1 MQMLSGC
8 DPPEDQ
14 SVTPQGAVRKLDK
27 TTPSAHL
34 VIPWST
40 SEASRHVLQMGDMDT
55 MKGAA
60 SGRRPGQQ
68 KQGVSHR
75 ENGRI
80 SSKEENLSVKEKGGD
95 RHPSERQREK
105 RSMET
110 QESSQSKAGKMP
122 DSFLQTSVLSD
133 PGENLGDSR
142 DCAVGQRER
151 SQM

>member
-1 MQMLSGC
+1 M
-8 DPPEDQ
+8 
-14 SVTPQGAVRKLDK
+14 TPQGAVRKQDK
-27 TTPSAHL
+27 ATPSADL
-34 VIPWST
+34 IIPWSA
-40 SEASRHVLQMGDMDT
+40 SEASRRVLQMGDKDT

-60 SGRRPGQQ
+60 RGRRPGQQ

-80 SSKEENLSVKEKGGD
+80 SSKENLSVKEKGGD

-110 QESSQSKAGKMP
+110 QEGSQGKAGKMP

-142 DCAVGQRER
+142 DWAVGQRNR

>member
-1 MQMLSGC
+1 M
-8 DPPEDQ
+8 
-14 SVTPQGAVRKLDK
+14 TPQGAVRKLDK
-27 TTPSAHL
+27 ATSSAHL

-40 SEASRHVLQMGDMDT
+40 SEASRRVLLMGDMDT

-60 SGRRPGQQ
+60 SGRRPDQQ

-80 SSKEENLSVKEKGGD
+80 SSKENLSVKEKGGD

-110 QESSQSKAGKMP
+110 QEGSQSKAGKIP
-122 DSFLQTSVLSD
+122 DSFLQTSVLND
-133 PGENLGDSR
+133 PGENLRNTR
-142 DCAVGQRER
+142 DWAVGQRNR

>member
-1 MQMLSGC
+1 MLSGC

-14 SVTPQGAVRKLDK
+14 SVTPQGAVRKQDK
-27 TTPSAHL
+27 ATPSAHL

-95 RHPSERQREK
+95 RQPSERQREK

-110 QESSQSKAGKMP
+110 QEGSQSKAGKIP
-122 DSFLQTSVLSD
+122 DSFLQTSVLND
-133 PGENLGDSR
+133 PGENLRNTR
-142 DCAVGQRER
+142 DWAVGQRNR

>member
-1 MQMLSGC
+1 M
-8 DPPEDQ
+8 
-14 SVTPQGAVRKLDK
+14 TPQGAVRKQDK
-27 TTPSAHL
+27 ATPSADL
-34 VIPWST
+34 IIPWSA
-40 SEASRHVLQMGDMDT
+40 SEASRRVLLMGDMDT

-60 SGRRPGQQ
+60 RGRRPGQQ

-80 SSKEENLSVKEKGGD
+80 SSKENLSVKEKGGD

-110 QESSQSKAGKMP
+110 QEGSQSKAGKMP

-133 PGENLGDSR
+133 PGENLRNTR
-142 DCAVGQRER
+142 DWAVGQRNR

>member
-27 TTPSAHL
+27 ATPSAHL

-40 SEASRHVLQMGDMDT
+40 SEASRRVLLMGDMDT

-80 SSKEENLSVKEKGGD
+80 SSKENLSVKEKGGD

-110 QESSQSKAGKMP
+110 QEGSQGKAGKMP

-142 DCAVGQRER
+142 DWAVGQRNR

>member
-1 MQMLSGC
+1 M
-8 DPPEDQ
+8 
-14 SVTPQGAVRKLDK
+14 TPQGAVRKLDK
-27 TTPSAHL
+27 ATPSAHL

-40 SEASRHVLQMGDMDT
+40 SEASRCVLLMGDMDT

-60 SGRRPGQQ
+60 SGRRPDQQ

-110 QESSQSKAGKMP
+110 QEGSQSKAGKMP

-133 PGENLGDSR
+133 PGENLQNTR
-142 DCAVGQRER
+142 DCAVGQRNR

>member
-1 MQMLSGC
+1 M
-8 DPPEDQ
+8 
-14 SVTPQGAVRKLDK
+14 TPQGAVRKLDK
-27 TTPSAHL
+27 ATPSAHL

-40 SEASRHVLQMGDMDT
+40 SEASRRVLLMGDMDT

-110 QESSQSKAGKMP
+110 QDGSRGKAGKMP

>member
-1 MQMLSGC
+1 M
-8 DPPEDQ
+8 
-14 SVTPQGAVRKLDK
+14 A
-27 TTPSAHL
+27 
-34 VIPWST
+34 
-40 SEASRHVLQMGDMDT
+40 DMDT

-60 SGRRPGQQ
+60 SGRRPDQR

-110 QESSQSKAGKMP
+110 QEGSQSKAGKIP
-122 DSFLQTSVLSD
+122 DSFLQTSVLND
-133 PGENLGDSR
+133 PGENLRNTR
-142 DCAVGQRER
+142 DWAVGQRNR

>member
-1 MQMLSGC
+1 M
-8 DPPEDQ
+8 
-14 SVTPQGAVRKLDK
+14 TPQGAVRKLDK
-27 TTPSAHL
+27 ATPSAHL

-105 RSMET
+105 RSTET
-110 QESSQSKAGKMP
+110 QDGSQGKAGKMP

>member
-27 TTPSAHL
+27 ATPSAHL

-40 SEASRHVLQMGDMDT
+40 SEASRRVLLMGDMDT

-80 SSKEENLSVKEKGGD
+80 SSKENLSVKEKGGD

-110 QESSQSKAGKMP
+110 QEGSQSKAGKIP

-142 DCAVGQRER
+142 DWAVGQRNR
-151 SQM
+151 CQM

>member
-1 MQMLSGC
+1 M
-8 DPPEDQ
+8 
-14 SVTPQGAVRKLDK
+14 TPQGAVRKQDK
-27 TTPSAHL
+27 ATPSADL
-34 VIPWST
+34 IIPWSA
-40 SEASRHVLQMGDMDT
+40 SEASRHVLLMGDMDT

-60 SGRRPGQQ
+60 RGRRPGQQ

-80 SSKEENLSVKEKGGD
+80 SSKENLSVKEKGGD

-105 RSMET
+105 RSMEI
-110 QESSQSKAGKMP
+110 QEGSQSKAGKMP

-133 PGENLGDSR
+133 PGENLRNTR
-142 DCAVGQRER
+142 DWAVGQRNR

>member
-1 MQMLSGC
+1 
-8 DPPEDQ
+8 
-14 SVTPQGAVRKLDK
+14 
-27 TTPSAHL
+27 
-34 VIPWST
+34 
-40 SEASRHVLQMGDMDT
+40 MGDMDT

-60 SGRRPGQQ
+60 SGRRSDQQ

-110 QESSQSKAGKMP
+110 QEGSQSKAGKMP

-133 PGENLGDSR
+133 PGENLQNTR
-142 DCAVGQRER
+142 DCAVGQRNR